1 MADVQGRCDEQFS
14 AVRRSFESNFDH
26 DLDVGASV
34 AVAVDGEMVVDLWGG
49 YADEART
56 TPWER
61 DTITNVWS
69 STKTVTA
76 LCALILH
83 DRGELDVDA
92 PVARYW
98 PEFAANGKD
107 GVLVRHLMSH
117 TAGLSGWE
125 EPITFEDLC
134 DWEKATSLLAAQA
147 PWWEPGSAS
156 GYHALTQGYLVG
168 EVVRRV
174 TGESLGTFLAK
185 EVAGPVGADF
195 HVGLA
200 PEHFGRVANVIPPPP
215 LPIPEDPSEI
225 LLKTF
230 ANPVLNA
237 EWAWTPE
244 WRQAES
250 PAVNGH
256 GNARSLAQIHSVLAC
271 GGEANRVRFVSPATC
286 DTIFR
291 QQARGIDLVLGT
303 PLRHGIGFGLVG
315 EEAPLSP
322 NERTCYWGG
331 WGGSIVVIDLD
342 ARMVV
347 TYVMNRMGEGTTGD
361 ERGIN
366 LLTAAYASLANA

>member
-1 MADVQGRCDEQFS
+1 MAEVQGKCDDRFS
-14 AVRRSFESNFDH
+14 AVQRAFEDNFDRG
-26 DLDVGASV
+26 LDVGASV

-125 EPITFEDLC
+125 EPVTFEDIC

-147 PWWEPGSAS
+147 PWWEPGSGS

-195 HVGLA
+195 HVGLG

-215 LPIPEDPSEI
+215 FPEPENPSEI

-230 ANPVLNA
+230 SNPVLDA
-237 EWAWTPE
+237 TWAWRPE

-250 PAVNGH
+250 PAANGH
-256 GNARSLAQIHSVLAC
+256 GNARSLAQIHAVLAC
-271 GGEANRVRFVSPATC
+271 GGEANGVRFLSPATC
-286 DTIFR
+286 DVIFR
-291 QQARGIDLVLGT
+291 EQARGIDLVLGI

-322 NERTCYWGG
+322 NARTCYWGG
-331 WGGSIVVIDLD
+331 WGGSVVVIDLD

-347 TYVMNRMGEGTTGD
+347 TYMMNRMGEGTVGD
-361 ERGIN
+361 ERGLN
-366 LLTAAYASLANA
+366 LLLGAYASL